1 MKWMEIQINLNLL
14 GGTHRKKFK
23 KKLSHAFK
31 PSPPF
36 YFFFLLN
43 FTPRGQKEN
52 Q

>member
-1 MKWMEIQINLNLL
+1 VDGNSINLNLL
-14 GGTHRKKFK
+14 GGGTHK